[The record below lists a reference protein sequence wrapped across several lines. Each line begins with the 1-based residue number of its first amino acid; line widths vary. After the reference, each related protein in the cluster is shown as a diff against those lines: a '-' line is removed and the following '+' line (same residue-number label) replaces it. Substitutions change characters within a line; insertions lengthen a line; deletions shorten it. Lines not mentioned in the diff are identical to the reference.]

1 MAVTIPPVD
10 LAQGASAPGA
20 PELPITAA
28 RALQLANI
36 LVKMEVSTQVGAATP
51 TLVGGERPC
60 WSVPVWLTFPDCGRV
75 GQAGTVLVDAH
86 TGEVLAAAETLREIA
101 ENAKRLAERP
111 AL

>member
-10 LAQGASAPGA
+10 LAHGARAPGT
-20 PELPITAA
+20 PELPITAV
-28 RALQLANI
+28 RALQLANL

-60 WSVPVWLTFPDCGRV
+60 WSVPVWLTFPDKGRV
-75 GQAGTVLVDAH
+75 GQAGTVLVDAR
-86 TGEVLAAAETLREIA
+86 TGEVLAEAETLREIA
-101 ENAKRLAERP
+101 ENASRLAERP